1 MADKKVGEAP
11 GSAIARVLPILAW
24 APGYK
29 RSWLRPDLVA
39 GLTVAAL
46 VVPKALGYADIAQ
59 VPIQYGLYAAA
70 AGAILYALFCTSR
83 QISTGPSAALSAVAA
98 GAVLGAAASGGQA
111 VTMVAS
117 ITFVSGVFF
126 VVLALF
132 KMGWISQF
140 LSKAVIVGFLFGA
153 GIQTTIGELAKITGT
168 KASGDNSWQK
178 LASWLGS
185 LDDTHATTV
194 VVGVVALIVIFGL
207 RFVAP
212 RVPGALVL
220 VVGGLLASW
229 LLGLEGR
236 GVTLVGHVPSG
247 LPAVVLPNFRYIADH
262 LADVL
267 TASLALLMIGF
278 SQTAGDARAFAAKHR
293 YQIDVSQESLAQG
306 VANVGSGLLQA
317 IPVSTS
323 LSASSLNDQTGART
337 PLASLTTGAI
347 VVLTMVFL
355 APLFA
360 QLPQAVLAA
369 IIIEAVVMGMMDVP
383 AMRRLFRVKRP
394 DFWIAIVAL
403 LGVLSAG
410 VLAGV
415 IIGIAL
421 SIGWLVYVSATPAM
435 PQLARQPGTEVFR
448 PADDSSGG
456 ETFPGLL
463 VLGFD
468 AGLFFIDANALED
481 RVRELAHGADPPL
494 RVVVLD
500 FEGVNY
506 VDSQGAEKLGDVLK
520 LTRAH
525 SAELRLARV
534 KPAVMDVLRRDGF
547 IDRIGESNIH
557 GNVFEASRDLIAAV
571 EGREGVSRTVRAG
584 TDGGSSGRQGK

>member
-1 MADKKVGEAP
+1 MQQSASIGDKAEQLTSGPA
-11 GSAIARVLPILAW
+11 ARIMPILGW
-24 APGYK
+24 ARHYQ
-29 RSWLRPDLVA
+29 RSWLRLDLIA

-59 VPIQYGLYAAA
+59 VPVQYGLYAAA
-70 AGAILYALFCTSR
+70 AGTILYALFCTSR

-98 GAVLGAAASGGQA
+98 GAVLGAAASGDQA
-111 VTMVAS
+111 ITMVAS

-126 VVLALF
+126 VILAVF
-132 KMGWISQF
+132 RMGWISQF

-178 LASWLGS
+178 LASWIGS
-185 LDDTHATTV
+185 LSDTHAATV
-194 VVGVVALIVIFGL
+194 VVGVVSLAVIFGL
-207 RFVAP
+207 RFWAP

-220 VVGGLLASW
+220 VVGGLLASS
-229 LLGLEGR
+229 LLGLDSR
-236 GVTLVGHVPSG
+236 GVALVEEVPSG
-247 LPAVVLPNFRYIADH
+247 LPAVALPDFSYIADH

-267 TASLALLMIGF
+267 TAALALLMIGF
-278 SQTAGDARAFAAKHR
+278 SQTAGDARAFAARHR
-293 YQIDVSQESLAQG
+293 YQVDVSQESLAQG
-306 VANVGSGLLQA
+306 IANIGSGLVQA

-347 VVLTMVFL
+347 VVLTMLFL
-355 APLFA
+355 APLFS

-394 DFWIAIVAL
+394 DFWIAAAAL

-435 PQLARQPGTEVFR
+435 PVLVRQRGTEVFR
-448 PADDSSGG
+448 PSGG
-456 ETFPGLL
+456 HDDGKTYPGLL

-468 AGLFFIDANALED
+468 AGLFFIDAGALED
-481 RVRELAHGADPPL
+481 RLRELAHQADPPL
-494 RVVVLD
+494 KVVVLD

-506 VDSQGAEKLGDVLK
+506 IDSQGAEKIGDIMDLAK
-520 LTRAH
+520 SHTID
-525 SAELRLARV
+525 LRLARV
-534 KPAVMDVLRRDGF
+534 KPSVMAVLRRDGVA
-547 IDRIGESNIH
+547 DRLGESNIH
-557 GNVFEASRDLIAAV
+557 GNVFEACKDVIRS
-571 EGREGVSRTVRAG
+571 
-584 TDGGSSGRQGK
+584 DGSPE

>member
-1 MADKKVGEAP
+1 MADGKAGAAKRA
-11 GSAIARVLPILAW
+11 SLTRILPILDW
-24 APGYK
+24 ARRYERG
-29 RSWLRPDLVA
+29 WLRPDLIA

-46 VVPKALGYADIAQ
+46 VVPKALGYAGIAE

-70 AGAILYALFCTSR
+70 AGTILYALFCTSR

-98 GAVLGAAASGGQA
+98 GAVLGAAASGNEA

-126 VVLALF
+126 VALAVF

-153 GIQTTIGELAKITGT
+153 GIQTTIGELGKITGT
-168 KASGDNSWQK
+168 KSSGDNSWQK
-178 LASWLGS
+178 LADWISDLGG
-185 LDDTHATTV
+185 THTATLL
-194 VVGVVALIVIFGL
+194 VGVVSLVVIFGL
-207 RFVAP
+207 RFFAP

-220 VVGGLLASW
+220 VVGGLLATA
-229 LLGLEGR
+229 LLGLEAR
-236 GVTLVGHVPSG
+236 GVALVGEVPSG
-247 LPAVVLPNFRYIADH
+247 LPAVALPDFAYIRDH
-262 LADVL
+262 LYDVL
-267 TASLALLMIGF
+267 TAATALLMIGF
-278 SQTAGDARAFAAKHR
+278 SQTAGDARAFAARHR
-293 YQIDVSQESLAQG
+293 YQVDVNQESLAQG

-337 PLASLTTGAI
+337 PLASLATGVI
-347 VVLTMVFL
+347 VVLTLVFL
-355 APLFA
+355 APLFSR
-360 QLPQAVLAA
+360 LPQAVLAA

-383 AMRRLFRVKRP
+383 AMRRFFHVKRF
-394 DFWIAIVAL
+394 DFCIAIVAL

-421 SIGWLVYVSATPAM
+421 SIGWLVYVSATPPM
-435 PQLARQPGTEVFR
+435 PVLVRQPDTEVFR
-448 PADDSSGG
+448 SADDAPDG
-456 ETFPGLL
+456 EAYPGLL

-481 RVRELAHGADPPL
+481 RIRESMHEADPRL

-506 VDSQGAEKLGDVLK
+506 IDSQGSGTLGDILE

-534 KPAVMDVLRRDGF
+534 KPLVMDVLRRDGVV
-547 IDRIGESNIH
+547 DRIGAANIH
-557 GNVFEASRDLIAAV
+557 GNLFEASKDLIPAA
-571 EGREGVSRTVRAG
+571 GDTSVRPSQSQAP
-584 TDGGSSGRQGK
+584 TNGG

>member
-1 MADKKVGEAP
+1 MADRTVGESP
-11 GSAIARVLPILAW
+11 GSAVARVVPILGW
-24 APGYK
+24 ARRYQ
-29 RSWLRPDLVA
+29 RAWLRPDLIA

-70 AGAILYALFCTSR
+70 AGTIFYALFCTSR

-98 GAVLGAAASGGQA
+98 GAVLGAAASGSQA

-168 KASGDNSWQK
+168 KASGDNSWRK
-178 LASWLGS
+178 LASWVGS
-185 LDDTHATTV
+185 LGDTHRTTV
-194 VVGVVALIVIFGL
+194 VVGVVALVVIFGL

-247 LPAVVLPNFRYIADH
+247 LPAVVLPNFSYIADH

-267 TASLALLMIGF
+267 TAALALLMIGF

-306 VANVGSGLLQA
+306 LANVGSGLLQA

-337 PLASLTTGAI
+337 PLASFTTGAI
-347 VVLTMVFL
+347 VVLTMLFL
-355 APLFA
+355 APLFS
-360 QLPQAVLAA
+360 QLPQTVLAA

-394 DFWIAIVAL
+394 DFWIAVVAL

-415 IIGIAL
+415 IIGIVL

-435 PQLARQPGTEVFR
+435 PVLARQPDTEVFR
-448 PADDSSGG
+448 PADDVPGG

-481 RVRELAHGADPPL
+481 RVRELAHDADPPL

-500 FEGVNY
+500 FEGVDY
-506 VDSQGAEKLGDVLK
+506 IDSQGAEKVGDILK
-520 LTRAH
+520 LARSH

-534 KPAVMDVLRRDGF
+534 KPVVMDVLRRDGLVE
-547 IDRIGESNIH
+547 RVGESNIC
-557 GNVFEASRDLIAAV
+557 GNVFEASKGVIAAV
-571 EGREGVSRTVRAG
+571 EGTEGVSSTTPAG
-584 TDGGSSGRQGK
+584 VDDNG